1 MYLNHR
7 EGKLENIFFS
17 ILICSPKGEEEF
29 SKGLSALS
37 TKEFPFICKLH
48 LFNGICSPKS
58 LMVCTVIYLIC
69 RYYRRYE
76 KCPYVRLGALLFLPV
91 ADYNNDVDVNNLC
104 RADNRCAG

>member
-17 ILICSPKGEEEF
+17 ILICIPKGDEEF

-37 TKEFPFICKLH
+37 TEEFPFLCKLH
-48 LFNGICSPKS
+48 LFNGICFPKS

-76 KCPYVRLGALLFLPV
+76 KCRYVRLLLPV
-91 ADYNNDVDVNNLC
+91 IDYNNDVDVNNLC
-104 RADNRCAG
+104 RADNRCVG